1 MSDTKYTYAVAR
13 IRALEVSLFSS
24 STIEQLIACKD
35 HESCLRFLT
44 EHGWGGVDVPLNADA
59 ILTREQE
66 KIWETIRE
74 MQVDMDVFDVLSY
87 PNWFHNLKAAV
98 KEVCTGKSGANIY
111 FEGTPISKEEMTR
124 IIREKDYQALPE
136 NMREAAS
143 EAVDTLLHSGDGQLC
158 DVIIDRATMEAILAA
173 GKKSKAAII
182 RDYAESTVAVANI
195 KVAVRCCKTGKSLEF
210 MKRAMAPCKTLNV
223 ERLAHAAL
231 VGLDAVMEY
240 LNGAGYAEAAEA
252 LKESPSA
259 FERWCDNRIIETIQP
274 QKTNPFSVGLC
285 DVIID
290 RTTMEAILAAG
301 KKSKAAI
308 IRDYAESTVAV
319 ANIKVAVRCCKTGK
333 SLEFM
338 KRAMAPC
345 KTLNVERLAHAAL
358 VGLDAV
364 MEYLNGAGYAE
375 AAEALKESPSAFE
388 RWCDNRIIETI
399 QPQKTNPFSV
409 GPLVAYV
416 IARQNEIKTV
426 RIILTCKQN
435 GLSDDSIRERVREM
449 YV

>member
-1 MSDTKYTYAVAR
+1 
-13 IRALEVSLFSS
+13 
-24 STIEQLIACKD
+24 
-35 HESCLRFLT
+35 
-44 EHGWGGVDVPLNADA
+44 
-59 ILTREQE
+59 
-66 KIWETIRE
+66 
-74 MQVDMDVFDVLSY
+74 
-87 PNWFHNLKAAV
+87 
-98 KEVCTGKSGANIY
+98 
-111 FEGTPISKEEMTR
+111 
-124 IIREKDYQALPE
+124 
-136 NMREAAS
+136 MREAAS

-223 ERLAHAAL
+223 ERLAHA
-231 VGLDAVMEY
+231 
-240 LNGAGYAEAAEA
+240 
-252 LKESPSA
+252 
-259 FERWCDNRIIETIQP
+259 T
-274 QKTNPFSVGLC
+274 
-285 DVIID
+285 
-290 RTTMEAILAAG
+290 
-301 KKSKAAI
+301 
-308 IRDYAESTVAV
+308 
-319 ANIKVAVRCCKTGK
+319 
-333 SLEFM
+333 
-338 KRAMAPC
+338 
-345 KTLNVERLAHAAL
+345 L